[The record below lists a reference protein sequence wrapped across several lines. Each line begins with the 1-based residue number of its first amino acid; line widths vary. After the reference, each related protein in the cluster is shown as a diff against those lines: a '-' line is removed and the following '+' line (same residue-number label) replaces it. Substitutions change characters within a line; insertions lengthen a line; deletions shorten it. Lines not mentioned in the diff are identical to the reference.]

1 MTEKHPGKRSKIP
14 SAAVIGAGVSGIT
27 AALDLAE
34 LGLHVYLIEEGDVIG
49 GLMSRLSKTFPTGDC
64 PT

>member
-1 MTEKHPGKRSKIP
+1 MKTPGNTGLKQ
-14 SAAVIGAGVSGIT
+14 SAAVIGAGVAGIT

-34 LGLHVYLIEEGDVIG
+34 LGIHVYLVESGDVIG
-49 GLMSRLSKTFPTGDC
+49 GLMSQLSKTFPTGDC